1 MANLDL
7 LVLSALVL
15 GGVGAVG
22 SLVLRDWFGALTGVA
37 VVLLSISLLGIAK

>member
-1 MANLDL
+1 MESLDL

-22 SLVLRDWFGALTGVA
+22 CLVLRDWFAALTGAA
-37 VVLLSISLLGIAK
+37 VVLLSISLLGLPK